1 MIVEIVNTVLC
12 PLDSH
17 TLQFTAIFSIIEIM
31 KLISQLQLKPT
42 AEQKAALLATMER
55 ANNACDYISQV
66 AWEQQTFGQFKLHH
80 LVYEEAK
87 SRFELSAQVVVRC
100 IAKVVDAY
108 KLDKKKQRSFKPH
121 GAISYDDRILTYALT
136 QSEVNIWVL
145 GGRIKIP
152 FVCGEPQKALLQTR
166 QGESDLCLVKGKW
179 FLLATCNV
187 EEPEIDSS
195 GGVIGCDFGI
205 VEIVTTSEGKSYSGE
220 KVNALR
226 RKLRAHRS
234 RLQKCGTKSAKRRLK
249 KAAKKQ
255 ERFVRNSNHCIS
267 KELVKDAKASQKALA
282 LENLK
287 GIRER
292 TGLNK
297 EMRWQMGNWAFA
309 QLRQFV
315 TYKAQAAGVEVIAV
329 DPRNTSRT
337 CSRCGHCEKA
347 NRKSQ
352 KHFRCLACGFEENAD
367 RNASHNISQK
377 AELERALVNAPIV
390 STLLSQGQAPQLV

>member
-1 MIVEIVNTVLC
+1 
-12 PLDSH
+12 
-17 TLQFTAIFSIIEIM
+17 
-31 KLISQLQLKPT
+31 
-42 AEQKAALLATMER
+42 MER
-55 ANNACDYISQV
+55 ANLACDYISQV
-66 AWEQQTFGQFKLHH
+66 AWEHQVFGQFKLHH

-87 SRFELSAQVVVRC
+87 NRFGLSAQVVVRC

-108 KLDKKKQRSFKPH
+108 KLDKKTQRTFKPH
-121 GAISYDDRILTYALT
+121 GAISYDDRILTYTLET
-136 QSEVNIWVL
+136 NMVNIWVL

-152 FVCGEPQKALLQTR
+152 FVCGERQKALLETR

-187 EEPEIDSS
+187 EEPEADSS

-220 KVNALR
+220 KIKELR

-249 KAAKKQ
+249 KASKRQ
-255 ERFVRNSNHCIS
+255 ERFVRNSNHCIA
-267 KELVKDAKASQKALA
+267 KELVKDARTSQKALG
-282 LENLK
+282 LEDLK

-292 TGLNK
+292 STSFNK

-309 QLRQFV
+309 QLRGMIE
-315 TYKAQAAGVEVIAV
+315 YKGLAAGVAVITV

-337 CSRCGHCEKA
+337 CHKCGHCEKA

-352 KHFRCLACGFEENAD
+352 KHFKCLACGFTDNAD
-367 RNASHNISQK
+367 ANASQNISQK
-377 AELERALVNAPIV
+377 ADSKRALVNAPIV
-390 STLLSQGQAPQLV
+390 SNPLDLGTSLTACR